1 MFVMLYICVKLKLH
15 NIIRMYMNKIWLAFV
30 AGALSLSCGR
40 QAPEKVETPLPR
52 TQKERVKW
60 FEEARL
66 GVMIH
71 WSLCTPAS
79 GRFYG
84 EKVRNSE
91 YAEWVRCHNKV
102 QKADWDLMA
111 KRMPISEKE
120 VEYWVIAA
128 KEGGFKYLTF
138 VTKHHDGVA
147 FWNSKVSDYTYGKL
161 SGTDFDVLKCLKEKC
176 DKYGIVL
183 CAYYSQ
189 WLDWEHPNG
198 RNNDWDYADERK
210 QGFDRVAAGRGDV
223 EAPFRKLP
231 ADEEYDKY
239 WREKAMPQV
248 AELIK
253 DYGVKLLW
261 FDCWR
266 EDPVAEGQM
275 TEKQMRDMLAMVRE
289 LDPTVL
295 VNTRL
300 GIHEVGDDG
309 VDFQTMGDNEFPE
322 KPLGHT
328 WETAATFNH
337 SWGYN
342 RDDQN
347 WRSTTYFVREIVKGI
362 YKGGNVMLNIGP
374 RADGSIPQEIRTRM
388 LEIGDMIRKNKVG
401 FYGTYPSPF
410 AEDSQDWGLVTQCPS
425 DGGKTKVYLHVFEW
439 PSDGV
444 IRVNGLKNKVLSA
457 YIPSLD
463 RKVEFVQKGLLL
475 HVLGPVHEPVAYD
488 SVIEL
493 EVEGELQAENG
504 FNGEINFGG
513 IALKQE
519 KAVLEGGLERMKGV
533 DLSGVGYISP
543 TSIRGWKSE
552 NELASWKVYI
562 PERCERE
569 LLICYSCDSLS
580 AGNAYRVEIEGVDSI
595 KAVALPGP
603 KGFNEYYTR
612 HLGKVVFPEE
622 GMYTVRVRPEKN
634 VGKELFGLNWM
645 FVK

>member
-1 MFVMLYICVKLKLH
+1 MSKS
-15 NIIRMYMNKIWLAFV
+15 WLVLV
-30 AGALSLSCGR
+30 AGLLFFSCGKR
-40 QAPEKVETPLPR
+40 NPEKETEPLPR

-66 GVMIH
+66 GIMIH

-91 YAEWVRCHNKV
+91 YAEWIRCHNKV
-102 QKADWDLMA
+102 QKSDWDQMA

-120 VEYWVIAA
+120 IEDWVIAT

-161 SGTDFDVLKCLKEKC
+161 SGTNFDVLKCLKEKC
-176 DKYGIVL
+176 EKHGIVL
-183 CAYYSQ
+183 CAYYSH
-189 WLDWEHPNG
+189 WLDWGHPNG
-198 RNNDWDYADERK
+198 RNNDWDYADEQK
-210 QGFDRVAAGRGDV
+210 PGFDRVAAGRGDV
-223 EAPFRKLP
+223 QAPFRQLP
-231 ADEEYDKY
+231 TEEEYDKY

-253 DYGVKLLW
+253 DYGVKLFW

-300 GIHEVGDDG
+300 GIHEVGDNG
-309 VDFQTMGDNEFPE
+309 VDFQTMGDNEFPAQS
-322 KPLGHT
+322 LGHT

-337 SWGYN
+337 TWGYN

-374 RADGSIPQEIRTRM
+374 RADGSIPPEIKTRIS
-388 LEIGDMIRKNKVG
+388 EIGKMIHQNKVG
-401 FYGTYPSPF
+401 FHGTYPSPF
-410 AEDSQDWGLVTQCPS
+410 AEDSQDWGLITQRTG
-425 DGGKTKVYLHVFEW
+425 DGKTKVYLHVFEW
-439 PSDGV
+439 PSDGI
-444 IRVNGLKNKVLSA
+444 IRVNGLKNKVLA
-457 YIPSLD
+457 ARIPSLNN
-463 RKVEFVQKGLLL
+463 KNVEFVQKGLLL
-475 HVLGPVHEPVAYD
+475 HVQGPISEPVSYD

-504 FNGEINFGG
+504 LCGEINFGG
-513 IALKQE
+513 IAMEQA
-519 KAVLEGGLERMKGV
+519 KASLAGGLERAKGV
-533 DLSGVGYISP
+533 DVTGVGYISP
-543 TSIRGWKSE
+543 TSIRGWKSADDV
-552 NELASWKVYI
+552 ASWKVYI
-562 PERCERE
+562 PEAGERE
-569 LLICYSCDSLS
+569 LAICYSCDSVS
-580 AGNAYRVEIEGVDSI
+580 AGQPYQVEVEGVDSI
-595 KAVALPGP
+595 KAVTLAGP
-603 KGFNEYYTR
+603 KGFGEFYTR
-612 HLGKVVFPEE
+612 HLGKVKFPEA
-622 GMYTVRVRPEKN
+622 GIYTVKVRPADTPK
-634 VGKELFGLNWM
+634 KELFGLNWL
-645 FVK
+645 FIE